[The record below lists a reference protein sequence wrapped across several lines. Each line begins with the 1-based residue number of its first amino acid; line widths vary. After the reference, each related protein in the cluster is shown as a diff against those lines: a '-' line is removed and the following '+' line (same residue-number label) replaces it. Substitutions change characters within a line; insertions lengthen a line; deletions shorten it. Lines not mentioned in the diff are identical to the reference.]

1 YHLRAPD
8 PYFLDKA
15 SWIATEPVPP
25 GTPLHPT
32 SAHPIPA
39 TGPYMIA
46 SANDREIR
54 YVRNPHFR
62 EWSHAAQPDGNPDEI
77 VMRYGLTPIQETR
90 EVEEGKADWTGG
102 AAEPIPAALQLGLM
116 TRFPAQPHPFPVAET
131 DFLRLHTTQA
141 PFNDLR
147 VRQALNLAIDRAAL
161 VRMWGPAIAT
171 PTCQVLPPSF
181 LGYRRY
187 CPYTRGGPRAD
198 GRWTAPDLERARRLV
213 AASG

>member
-54 YVRNPHFR
+54 YVRKPHFR

-77 VMRYGLTPIQETR
+77 VMRYGLTSGEER
-90 EVEEGKADWTGG
+90 GEVEEGKADWTGG
-102 AAEPIPAALQLGLM
+102 AAEPIPASLQREVM
-116 TRFPAQPHPFPVAET
+116 TRFPARLHYLPFVET
-131 DFLRLHTTQA
+131 DFLRLNTTRA
-141 PFNDLR
+141 PFDDLR
-147 VRQALNLAIDRAAL
+147 VRQ
-161 VRMWGPAIAT
+161 
-171 PTCQVLPPSF
+171 
-181 LGYRRY
+181 
-187 CPYTRGGPRAD
+187 
-198 GRWTAPDLERARRLV
+198 
-213 AASG
+213 